1 MEGHPSDTLTSHEG
15 QASRGEEGQSPAL
28 PTYAPPRPETLVDAI
43 ENIFSTAEDEDA
55 KLGAGAHAV
64 DPFLEDFHSSK
75 CTIASR
81 ELELVP
87 AALTEDMAGDEGR
100 SLHRCSGALVASMTR
115 KKGDVGGHGRACS
128 SKDAAAVREAKS
140 KRVRRQWTSV
150 EHGTFV
156 EMFEKLRDKSLTDDP
171 PLGLGAGVAETISL
185 VLKTRTPAQVRSHA
199 QKYFTKIRKE
209 KEKKQEG
216 GNCDNDD
223 DDDDDD
229 DEMEEQGIEERAKDK
244 GGRGG
249 KGGHQRSGRPAA

>member
-28 PTYAPPRPETLVDAI
+28 PTNAPPRPETLVDAI

-100 SLHRCSGALVASMTR
+100 SLHRCSGALVASMTP
-115 KKGDVGGHGRACS
+115 KKEDAGKHGGVS
-128 SKDAAAVREAKS
+128 SSEDAAAVRGVKS
-140 KRVRRQWTSV
+140 KRVRRQWTSA
-150 EHGTFV
+150 EHGTFL
-156 EMFEKLRDKSLTDDP
+156 EMFEKLRDKSSTDDP

-216 GNCDNDD
+216 GNCDD

-229 DEMEEQGIEERAKDK
+229 DEMEEGFEEKERVEK
-244 GGRGG
+244 GGKGG
-249 KGGHQRSGRPAA
+249 KGGHQRSGRPPA